1 MLYNYDYDSTGR
13 FIREAAFEN
22 GTRLYTTEYGYDLL
36 NNVTKISNDA
46 YGSVIT
52 QNYTYGKDN
61 LPTSYTTSTG
71 IRVDY
76 HRDSLNRMYEQVV
89 NTESKIYSS
98 YARYSATDRG
108 SSRYRSYL
116 VGWQYIGNTAIRY
129 TRDNNGNITK
139 IEEGVRDGQTSNGK
153 NYAAKAYYRYDDNNQ
168 LIWETSAYSN
178 KTREYTYSG
187 GNLVQVKEWDSFM
200 PPSSAAVQTFALGSE
215 EPENKEMLPCDEKSG
230 YEVTDTEVI
239 ADEQPAEAVNEA
251 PAEEVEESTF
261 AESEAETLAARAAT
275 VTGKIIAPDG
285 LNMRSGP
292 GTSYGILVSIPF
304 GASVTVLDSSS
315 SWYKVTYSGKTG
327 YVLGQYV
334 QITSTTPTPKPTAA
348 PTVIGTGKITASA
361 GLNMRSG
368 PGTSY
373 GILISIPFGATVSV
387 LDISNSSWY
396 KVTYS
401 GKTGYVSSQY
411 IQVTLNPTPTPK
423 PTPTPTPK
431 PTPTPTPKP
440 TPTPTPKPTS
450 TPTPKPT
457 PVPAAR
463 TIQYGYAQTGW
474 KDLMTSYN
482 GQSITYDEIGNPLTY
497 RDGMTMTWTGRQLT
511 TLTQNGKQN
520 TYKYD
525 VDGLR
530 LEKTA
535 GGVTTQY
542 QYVNGQLLGEKRSN
556 GVVLR
561 YTYDALGVLSGIQYK
576 NAAGV
581 TTNYIVR
588 CTLSG
593 DVDQI
598 YDTKGNL
605 LARYIYDTWGDT
617 LSVTDASGKAI
628 TDPLHIA
635 NINPIRYRGYYYDA
649 ETGLYYLQSRYYDT
663 TTRRFL
669 NADEILGANSDI
681 NALNLYAYC
690 GNNPVVRE
698 DDKGNAWFASMFVGV
713 ITQYVGDVVGNVL
726 EGKSGVEIFWPT
738 SSPGEYIAAG
748 VTALIPGTGFAGA
761 FIRNAV
767 TEGIKAIEKKLKG
780 QEVDW
785 VESIVNIGTGTIA
798 DTVFEKASNSITDFI
813 TSKSPQNYSSY
824 AHEVRQSRPT
834 RTQVQIYNS
843 MRRSIRFNKVA
854 KKAASISVGIVQ
866 AALSALKNHWRKNV

>member
-1 MLYNYDYDSTGR
+1 M
-13 FIREAAFEN
+13 IE
-22 GTRLYTTEYGYDLL
+22 
-36 NNVTKISNDA
+36 
-46 YGSVIT
+46 IT
-52 QNYTYGKDN
+52 
-61 LPTSYTTSTG
+61 
-71 IRVDY
+71 
-76 HRDSLNRMYEQVV
+76 
-89 NTESKIYSS
+89 
-98 YARYSATDRG
+98 
-108 SSRYRSYL
+108 
-116 VGWQYIGNTAIRY
+116 IG
-129 TRDNNGNITK
+129 
-139 IEEGVRDGQTSNGK
+139 
-153 NYAAKAYYRYDDNNQ
+153 KAYYRYDDNNQ

>member
-431 PTPTPTPKP
+431 PTP

>member
-1 MLYNYDYDSTGR
+1 
-13 FIREAAFEN
+13 
-22 GTRLYTTEYGYDLL
+22 
-36 NNVTKISNDA
+36 
-46 YGSVIT
+46 
-52 QNYTYGKDN
+52 
-61 LPTSYTTSTG
+61 
-71 IRVDY
+71 
-76 HRDSLNRMYEQVV
+76 
-89 NTESKIYSS
+89 
-98 YARYSATDRG
+98 
-108 SSRYRSYL
+108 
-116 VGWQYIGNTAIRY
+116 
-129 TRDNNGNITK
+129 
-139 IEEGVRDGQTSNGK
+139 
-153 NYAAKAYYRYDDNNQ
+153 
-168 LIWETSAYSN
+168 
-178 KTREYTYSG
+178 
-187 GNLVQVKEWDSFM
+187 
-200 PPSSAAVQTFALGSE
+200 
-215 EPENKEMLPCDEKSG
+215 
-230 YEVTDTEVI
+230 
-239 ADEQPAEAVNEA
+239 
-251 PAEEVEESTF
+251 
-261 AESEAETLAARAAT
+261 
-275 VTGKIIAPDG
+275 
-285 LNMRSGP
+285 MRSGP

-304 GASVTVLDSSS
+304 GASVTVWDASS

-542 QYVNGQLLGEKRSN
+542 QYVNGQLLGEKRSD
-556 GVVLR
+556 GVILR

-598 YDTKGNL
+598 FDTKGSL
-605 LARYIYDTWGDT
+605 VARYIYDTWGNT

-663 TTRRFL
+663 STRRFL
-669 NADEILGANSDI
+669 NADTLLGAN
-681 NALNLYAYC
+681 AGAAYNLFAYC
-690 GNNPVVRE
+690 GNNPINMQDSDGLYPIDIDSGGKGRIPKGYSIFSKKRTNRRDSGLIGVSDDEIREKARDPSLSGEERNRYRQEEKVRGLRNKQKRASNISLENVV
-698 DDKGNAWFASMFVGV
+698 DVVITVSVLTAATLAFAFVAANDVTGVGV
-713 ITQYVGDVVGNVL
+713 ADDFLLAPLGVVI
-726 EGKSGVEIFWPT
+726 EGSLIRIF
-738 SSPGEYIAAG
+738 A
-748 VTALIPGTGFAGA
+748 
-761 FIRNAV
+761 
-767 TEGIKAIEKKLKG
+767 
-780 QEVDW
+780 
-785 VESIVNIGTGTIA
+785 
-798 DTVFEKASNSITDFI
+798 
-813 TSKSPQNYSSY
+813 
-824 AHEVRQSRPT
+824 
-834 RTQVQIYNS
+834 
-843 MRRSIRFNKVA
+843 
-854 KKAASISVGIVQ
+854 
-866 AALSALKNHWRKNV
+866 